1 MTFILF
7 CFFVFLVPS
16 AFASVDVVE
25 SLDDQLPA
33 VARVNQLYSW
43 TFSSGTFCSEDG
55 PLNYSS
61 SALPAWLTFDPDQ
74 RTFRGT
80 PNANDTGYPDITVTA
95 HGTGSSVSSRFSLC
109 VTDAPPP
116 TLNLPLA
123 QQFAPNSSSLSSI
136 FFLQAGSA
144 IGTPDPTVRVP
155 RKWSFSVGLESDTYV
170 LPDGR
175 DVFYELRLANGS
187 SIPDYL
193 TFNSKTVTLDGV
205 VPPPDQVAQPLTL
218 AFNLHA
224 SDQEGYTAATLPFT
238 VVLADHELSA
248 VRDAM
253 PTINITTADE
263 FLVSLL
269 SPADFTG
276 ILVDGENIQPSNI
289 SSLLVDVSA
298 YDWLHYDAPSRTLSG
313 TPGNIT
319 DPNPVLPVNLTTIF
333 NQTMQT
339 HVSLAMV
346 ESFFADPVLPA
357 LNISKGDDVNFTL
370 KDWFSPTSNPGS
382 NESTVTAT
390 YSPITAANFMRYDAD
405 STKLTGSIPIKYTSP
420 VDHITVTFTA
430 YSHVTHSTSHTSMD
444 IYVPGTGNNQSF
456 SPSYPSGLATEAHRR
471 LVLGLVLTFGIIG
484 GLCLLTGIFAIVR
497 RCSRVPDTAVLGEEG
512 RIAWSEKDRRWYDLT
527 LSPRGTRV
535 IERVDKVFDPDGP
548 ADADKTMD
556 GLPMP
561 SPLGLGLR
569 RVSERSQQEGAD
581 AQHPHHTQYNLEAG
595 GVMSKK
601 EFLARIKE
609 TVRQVSDKYSVRRQR
624 VQPRPAAQMVIGK
637 PILVATT
644 RITETG
650 AAAMGGSGGAS
661 PSNLGDDSML
671 PPSRPASTF
680 LTGSPSGSTGEHSI
694 PRRRADFAPPK
705 HAAQVHFGDGLLVRQ
720 ASTTSMG

>member
-1 MTFILF
+1 MTFILL
-7 CFFVFLVPS
+7 CFFVFLLPS
-16 AFASVDVVE
+16 VFSAASSVVVVE

-33 VARVNQLYSW
+33 VARVNQPYSW
-43 TFSSGTFCSEDG
+43 TFSSDTFCSTDG
-55 PLNYSS
+55 SLNYSS
-61 SALPAWLTFDPDQ
+61 SALPAWLTFDPEQ
-74 RTFRGT
+74 RTFSGT
-80 PNANDTGYPDITVTA
+80 PSANDTGYPDITVTA
-95 HGTGSSVSSRFSLC
+95 HGSGSSVSSRFSIC
-109 VTDAPPP
+109 VTDTPPP
-116 TLNLPLA
+116 TLNLPIS

-144 IGTPDPTVRVP
+144 IGTPAPTLRVP

-193 TFNSKTVTLDGV
+193 TFNSKTITLDGV
-205 VPPPDQVAQPLTL
+205 VPPPDQVTQPLEL
-218 AFNLHA
+218 DFNLHV

-248 VRDAM
+248 VRDSL
-253 PTINITTADE
+253 PTINVTTADE

-276 ILVDGENIQPSNI
+276 ILVDGDNIQPSNI
-289 SSLLVDVSA
+289 SSLLVDVSG
-298 YDWLHYDAPSRTLSG
+298 YGWLHYDPPSRTLSG

-319 DPNPVLPVNLTTIF
+319 GPNPVLPVNLTTVF
-333 NQTMQT
+333 NQTLQT
-339 HVSLAMV
+339 HVSLALV
-346 ESFFADPVLPA
+346 EPYFVVPVLPA
-357 LNISKGDDVNFTL
+357 MNVSKGDDVDFTL
-370 KDWFSPTSNPGS
+370 KDYFSLTANPGS
-382 NESTVTAT
+382 NETTVTAT
-390 YSPITAANFMRYDAD
+390 YSPITVANFMRYDPD
-405 STKLTGSIPIKYTSP
+405 STKLTGSIPMKYTSS
-420 VDHITVTFTA
+420 VDHFTVIFTA
-430 YSHVTHSTSHTSMD
+430 YSHVSHSTSHTSMD
-444 IYVPGTGNNQSF
+444 VYVPGTGNNQSL
-456 SPSYPSGLATEAHRR
+456 SPSYPSGLATEAHRK

-497 RCSRVPDTAVLGEEG
+497 RCSHVPDTAVLGEEG
-512 RIAWSEKDRRWYDLT
+512 RIAWSEKDRRWYGLT

-535 IERVDKVFDPDGP
+535 IERVDKVFDPN
-548 ADADKTMD
+548 ASVDADKTME

-561 SPLGLGLR
+561 SPMGLGLR

-581 AQHPHHTQYNLEAG
+581 APHPHHAHYDIEAG

-601 EFLARIKE
+601 EFLSRIKE
-609 TVRQVSDKYSVRRQR
+609 TVRQVSDKYSMRRQR
-624 VQPRPAAQMVIGK
+624 GQPRPAAQLVIGK

-644 RITETG
+644 RTAG
-650 AAAMGGSGGAS
+650 AATAAMGGGS
-661 PSNLGDDSML
+661 PSNLGDEAIL

-680 LTGSPSGSTGEHSI
+680 LTGSPSGSTETRSI